1 MRNQEYVEID
11 LELLRIDTILGFD
24 LYLAGPNGYI
34 LYRSRNVPFN
44 ERVRQNLIG
53 HGVKSLYM
61 PGSDMKKFTAYIE
74 NNLANIV
81 SDPKIKTEVKCQILY
96 DTSIN
101 IAKELLFDPSSLT
114 AVKRSTKIVENIV
127 DLYLKDEGGIKT
139 IIEMMPE
146 DYLLYTHSTN
156 VSILSVALGKSL
168 GILNRNEL
176 YELGLGALLHDIGK
190 SKIPRHILNKPGP
203 LSPDEFDEV
212 KQHVK
217 YGCYMVENNPVVPRQ
232 ALQAIQG
239 HHERLSGMGYPDGSA
254 GGSIPLF
261 GMITGVADSFD
272 AMTSNRVYQKAL
284 SSFKAMDILLS
295 EPHNYEKKIVV
306 EMLNLLGPEK
316 SKLLPP
322 LETTGVKLII

>member
-1 MRNQEYVEID
+1 MGNNEFVEID

-24 LYLAGPNGYI
+24 LYLAGPHGYI

-44 ERVRQNLIG
+44 ERVRQNLIN

-61 PGSDMKKFTAYIE
+61 PGKDMTKFAAYIE
-74 NNLANIV
+74 NNLSNIV
-81 SDPKIKTEVKCQILY
+81 TDPKIKTEVKCQILY

-101 IAKELLFDPSSLT
+101 IAKELLFDPGSLS
-114 AVKRSTKIVENIV
+114 AVKRSTKIVENMV
-127 DLYLKDEGGIKT
+127 DLYLKDEGGIKK
-139 IIEMMPE
+139 IIELMPE
-146 DYLLYTHSTN
+146 DYQLYTHSTN

-168 GILNRNEL
+168 GILNKNEL

-203 LSPDEFDEV
+203 LSPDEFNEV
-212 KQHVK
+212 KQHVR

-232 ALQAIQG
+232 AIQAIQA
-239 HHERLSGMGYPDGSA
+239 HHERLSGKGYPDGHIA
-254 GGSIPLF
+254 GDIPLF

-272 AMTSNRVYQKAL
+272 AMTSNRVYQKAMT
-284 SSFKAMDILLS
+284 SFKAMEILLS
-295 EPHNYEKKIVV
+295 ETQHYDRRIVM

-316 SKLLPP
+316 TKVISTVPP
-322 LETTGVKLII
+322 PEVKLIV